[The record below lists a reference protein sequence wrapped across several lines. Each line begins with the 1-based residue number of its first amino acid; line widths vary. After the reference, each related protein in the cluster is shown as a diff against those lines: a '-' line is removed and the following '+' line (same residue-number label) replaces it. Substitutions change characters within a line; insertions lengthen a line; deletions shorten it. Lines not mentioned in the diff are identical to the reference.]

1 MTTLYMVLG
10 GVGLFALGV
19 MVLVMVSKKL
29 GAASSRV
36 DTLELGEKR
45 REAFVNASNRSLAF
59 GRDLIVRLRNLREP
73 R

>member
-1 MTTLYMVLG
+1 MTTFYMVMG

-36 DTLELGEKR
+36 ENLDIRNNKKKT
-45 REAFVNASNRSLAF
+45 FVNASNRSLAF

>member
-1 MTTLYMVLG
+1 MTPFYMVLG

-45 REAFVNASNRSLAF
+45 RERFVDASNRPLTF

>member
-1 MTTLYMVLG
+1 MVLG

-36 DTLELGEKR
+36 DTLELGEER
-45 REAFVNASNRSLAF
+45 REAFVNASNRPLAF
-59 GRDLIVRLRNLREP
+59 GRDLIIRLRALGKP